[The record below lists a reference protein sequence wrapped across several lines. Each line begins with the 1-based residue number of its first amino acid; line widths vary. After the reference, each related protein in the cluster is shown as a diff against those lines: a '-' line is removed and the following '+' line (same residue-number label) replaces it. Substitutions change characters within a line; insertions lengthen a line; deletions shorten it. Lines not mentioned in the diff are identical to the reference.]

1 MGTISF
7 SEPLSERNSDV
18 IIDLYGLE
26 ANTRYE
32 VKVHEFGNVEDQC
45 KNIGDIF
52 SPDNDIRGFLGRFR
66 TDGKGRGYKELA
78 DRKVMITNPFSII
91 GRSCSV

>member
-1 MGTISF
+1 M
-7 SEPLSERNSDV
+7 
-18 IIDLYGLE
+18 YGLE

-32 VKVHEFGNVEDQC
+32 VKVHEHGNVDDQC
-45 KNIGDIF
+45 RNIGEIY
-52 SPDNDIRGFLGRFR
+52 SPGSGDTRGFLGRFR

-78 DRKVMITNPFSII
+78 DRKVVVTNPFSII